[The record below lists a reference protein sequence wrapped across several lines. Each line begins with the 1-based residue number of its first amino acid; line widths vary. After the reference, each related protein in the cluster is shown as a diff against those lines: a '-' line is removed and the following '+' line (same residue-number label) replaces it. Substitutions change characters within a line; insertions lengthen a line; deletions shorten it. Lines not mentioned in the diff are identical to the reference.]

1 MKHYVYDIRGSS
13 GSGKSTLVRNILK
26 RWNNEYH
33 EEGKI
38 QYHFIPELNLVIL
51 GKYEGKST
59 FDSSK
64 LRKSAEQQEVIEKLV
79 KKHNILLE
87 NVMIAHVFKRW
98 CELAKEHGN
107 YRFFYLKVDEQE
119 CIDRVL
125 KRRKGN
131 TDRTL
136 KLENNNHRF
145 FSTIQKT
152 IDNLEAEGCWVKTLD
167 NPTKKEAYQ
176 TVIRQIK
183 KDLKEQDTTA
193 HRSRE
198 AKYSVFDIRGTCAS
212 GKSTLV
218 RNILKRHENEVR
230 LDEDIPYHF
239 VPELNLVVLGRY
251 DGSGSGVDN
260 VKGSDRIQDFM
271 RAKLKRHNVMLE
283 GVIVSHIFARWD
295 SMASEYGSNYH
306 FFHLSVDIE
315 ECKKRVQA
323 RRLARG
329 DKRKFNPSNVIKFD
343 ESINRVFDKLLQN
356 NRDVT
361 VLENPTKKEAYQAV
375 MKRIKKDL
383 KSQEVR

>member
-26 RWNNEYH
+26 RWENEYH

-38 QYHFIPELNLVIL
+38 QYHFIPKLNLVIL

-59 FDSSK
+59 FDSSR
-64 LRKSAEQQEVIEKLV
+64 LRKSEEQQQVIEKLV
-79 KKHNILLE
+79 KKHNVLLE

-107 YRFFYLKVDEQE
+107 YRFFYLKVDEDE

-125 KRRKGN
+125 KRRNGN
-131 TDRTL
+131 TDKTI
-136 KLENNNHRF
+136 KLENSNHRF

-167 NPTKKEAYQ
+167 HPTKKEAYK
-176 TVIRQIK
+176 VVVGQIK
-183 KDLKEQDTTA
+183 KDVQGQQKV
-193 HRSRE
+193 SG
-198 AKYSVFDIRGTCAS
+198 YSVFDIRGTCAS

-218 RNILKRHENEVR
+218 RNILKRHENRVV

-239 VPELNLVVLGRY
+239 IPELNLIVLGRY
-251 DGSGSGVDN
+251 DKRGSGVDN

-271 RAKLKRHNVMLE
+271 RKKLRKHNIMLE
-283 GVIVSHIFARWD
+283 GVIVSHIFQRWD
-295 SMASEYGSNYH
+295 DMASEYEGHYH
-306 FFHLSVDIE
+306 FFHLSVDID
-315 ECKKRVQA
+315 ECKDRVQE

-329 DKRKFNPSNVIKFD
+329 DTRKFNPDNVVKFNN
-343 ESINRVFDKLLQN
+343 SINRVIERLQEN
-356 NRDVT
+356 SRDVT
-361 VLENPTKKEAYQAV
+361 VLDNPTKKEAYKAV
-375 MKRIKKDL
+375 MKQLKKDL
-383 KSQEVR
+383 KEQGVQNGY

>member
-1 MKHYVYDIRGSS
+1 MKHYIYDIRGSS

-26 RWNNEYH
+26 RYDNEYH
-33 EEGKI
+33 EKGKV
-38 QYHFIPELNLVIL
+38 QYHFIPELDLIIL

-59 FDSSK
+59 FDSSR

-79 KKHNILLE
+79 KKHNVLIE

-98 CELAKEHGN
+98 CELAKKHGN

-125 KRRKGN
+125 KRRNPNDK
-131 TDRTL
+131 TL

-167 NPTKKEAYQ
+167 HPTKKEAYQ
-176 TVIRQIK
+176 TVMKQIK
-183 KDLKEQDTTA
+183 KDLKGQETETP
-193 HRSRE
+193 SRE

-218 RNILKRHENEVR
+218 RNILKRHENELKMNETV
-230 LDEDIPYHF
+230 PYHF
-239 VPELNLVVLGRY
+239 VPELNLCVLGRY
-251 DGSGSGVDN
+251 DLKGSGVDN
-260 VKGSDRIQDFM
+260 FKGSDTLQAFM
-271 RAKLKRHNVMLE
+271 RDKLKHHNIMLE
-283 GVIVSHIFARWD
+283 GVIVSHIFQRWD
-295 SMASEYGSNYH
+295 DMAAEYGSHYH

-315 ECKKRVQA
+315 ECKERVQA

-329 DKRKFNPSNVIKFD
+329 DKRKFNPDNVVKFN
-343 ESINRVFDKLLQN
+343 ESINRVIEKLQAN
-356 NRDVT
+356 DRDVT
-361 VLENPTKKEAYQAV
+361 VLTNPTKKEAYQAV
-375 MKRIKKDL
+375 MKQLKKDL
-383 KSQEVR
+383 KEQDGE